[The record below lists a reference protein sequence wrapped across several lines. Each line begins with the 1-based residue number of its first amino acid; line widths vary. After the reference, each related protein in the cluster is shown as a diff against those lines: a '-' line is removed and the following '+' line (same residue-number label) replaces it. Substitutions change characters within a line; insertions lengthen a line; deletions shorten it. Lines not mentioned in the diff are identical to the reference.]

1 MQCPQIVCRNARL
14 DLAAY
19 WKAKGLEKGLE
30 MEKEQST
37 MFRFR
42 WICPE
47 FSELKP
53 NLDGGFVGENTGC
66 GFLALHASGSVSLD
80 NNVFLAELQGI

>member
-1 MQCPQIVCRNARL
+1 MQCPQIVSRNARL

-53 NLDGGFVGENTGC
+53 NFDGGFVGEKHRVWVLSSTC
-66 GFLALHASGSVSLD
+66 IRECVT
-80 NNVFLAELQGI
+80 